1 VKKKRYEENMN
12 ETERG
17 KNETKETERGENPTG
32 DYKELL
38 IKS

>member
-1 VKKKRYEENMN
+1 MN